1 MSRMI
6 FMAIVATVEFCGCVA
21 TYGPNGSY
29 VPYGKY
35 QTPRWSL
42 NLPDAQGSYVPAPS
56 GDSTAYQQPAIQP
69 YQNGQTAPYVP
80 QVPLPPRQI
89 GAPIGQDPFD
99 VWR

>member
-1 MSRMI
+1 MMLLLAAL
-6 FMAIVATVEFCGCVA
+6 AIPLSGCVA

-42 NLPDAQGSYVPAPS
+42 GMPAAGGSYDTGQFRDPTV
-56 GDSTAYQQPAIQP
+56 YEQPAIQP
-69 YQNGQTAPYVP
+69 YQGGQTAPYVP

-89 GAPIGQDPFD
+89 GAPMGQDPFD